1 MKASTFSFE
10 AATIGTCN
18 HTKHRHGW
26 WCVACL
32 RRIAPGNAEV
42 DHPSRGEWRVRI
54 GPAEGFGVT
63 RTKAWQAALEALLM
77 ADQLR
82 DIHWPDAVP
91 CVGCGHPQSTHC
103 PRCGH
108 RPRPTKDEMRQLKK
122 AYRSMENGDEAA
134 REFILE
140 WHLGFCGCDTFR
152 PNLSAPLLA
161 AEEPS

>member
-1 MKASTFSFE
+1 MSRARSFSFE

-26 WCVACL
+26 WCVRCL
-32 RRIAPGNAEV
+32 MNIAPGGAD
-42 DHPSRGEWRVRI
+42 DHPGRGEWRVRI

-103 PRCGH
+103 SRCGH
-108 RPRPTKDEMRQLKK
+108 RPRPTRDEIQRVREAVM
-122 AYRSMENGDEAA
+122 APSDDEAA
-134 REFILE
+134 LDFLTD
-140 WHLGFCGCDTFR
+140 WHLRSCGCEEFR